1 MAEAVEFRCVAGK
14 PREVLKWMPSPPVGT
29 RDDVGWGR
37 DWEAV
42 GQSVTVRGPPVR
54 MGGGTGK

>member
-14 PREVLKWMPSPPVGT
+14 PREELMT
-29 RDDVGWGR
+29 
-37 DWEAV
+37 V